1 MTIRDL
7 LTGLRLLAAVGLLV
21 LAGIFGMLSTL
32 LLDMNNFRTEG
43 SPAGTGMFVVALV
56 APVGALGS
64 LGGALL
70 LFGIGWFG
78 RRHSG
83 PGSTAPAPVPRPARR
98 EEIWRIHA
106 SGASLGALI
115 NGELAVLL
123 HLRPDG
129 SAATRSHNASYRGSP
144 TATYPFRCADGAL
157 VQVPTLWTVPTA
169 LALRALEHFAAQ
181 GECAPFL
188 GWEDLPEADEPATPA
203 AAGARAWH
211 SALARA

>member
-7 LTGLRLLAAVGLLV
+7 LTGLRLLAAIGLLV
-21 LAGIFGMLSTL
+21 LAGILGMLSTL

-64 LGGALL
+64 LVGALL
-70 LFGIGWFG
+70 LFGIGWSG

-83 PGSTAPAPVPRPARR
+83 QSPTAAAPVPRPARR
-98 EEIWRIHA
+98 EETWRGHD

-129 SAATRSHNASYRGSP
+129 TAATRSHNASYRGSP
-144 TATYPFRCADGAL
+144 LATYPFRCADGTL

-188 GWEDLPEADEPATPA
+188 GWEGLHATDDAATPT
-203 AAGARAWH
+203 AAGARAWQ
-211 SALARA
+211 SALVRA